1 MCLITDG
8 SIMLLNIFTLLA
20 KDKPLWVDFVGLLI
34 PVGLAAWGFI
44 RAFRAWERQ
53 KKREIELQFSQR
65 RYEKKLEAS
74 QGVWPLLAY
83 LSFWENEKSVFVKR
97 KKVWYFRKEQ
107 GRDYLKALPE
117 AFFDKGY
124 GVFMPAD
131 VRDNLYHFRGIVY
144 KLLHA
149 ASFEQDDNNEVR
161 VKEQNIADST
171 VKELFDKTNASLRKM
186 LVDSNIEFKD

>member
-1 MCLITDG
+1 
-8 SIMLLNIFTLLA
+8 MLLNIFTLLA

-44 RAFRAWERQ
+44 RAFKAWERQ
-53 KKREIELQFSQR
+53 KKREIELQFSQK
-65 RYEKKLEAS
+65 RYERKLEAS

-83 LSFWENEKSVFVKR
+83 LSLWENEKSVFVKR
-97 KKVWYFRKEQ
+97 KKEWYFRKEQ
-107 GRDYLKALPE
+107 GRNYLKALPE
-117 AFFDKGY
+117 AFFDKGF

-149 ASFEQDDNNEVR
+149 ASFSKDDGNEIR
-161 VKEQNIADST
+161 VKEQAIVDDT
-171 VKELFDKTNASLRKM
+171 VKDLFDKINASLKKM